1 MAQPKILANL
11 SKLVEVGFLNG
22 SCFMVSLNQN
32 PNALDSFTKYGTYL
46 FEGTATIPLPCTD
59 SCAWI
64 LRVYA
69 PNPDNEKNIT
79 YFDNYIIQE
88 AEKLGTTADGTN
100 SRVIAYREYNGRE
113 WSDWHEGGG
122 GGKVE
127 CDTAMSD
134 TSENPVQNK
143 VITAALAEKSF
154 TGHTHSQYA
163 TTTALTNKLD
173 KSGGTLTG
181 ALVAQ
186 ANTNY
191 TTYQVRNIA
200 LNTSAS
206 TPTGNGSILG
216 VYS

>member
-1 MAQPKILANL
+1 MAQPKIIASMTKLAQNGYLDGSVLLGSL
-11 SKLVEVGFLNG
+11 SFNPELLDNVLVTGIYIFI
-22 SCFMVSLNQN
+22 
-32 PNALDSFTKYGTYL
+32 GTN
-46 FEGTATIPLPCTD
+46 TVPLTC
-59 SCAWI
+59 SSACAWV

-69 PNPDNEKNIT
+69 PNKNNISSST
-79 YFDNYIIQE
+79 NYSGYIIQE
-88 AEKLGTTADGTN
+88 AERLGTTTDGTN
-100 SRVIAYREYNGRE
+100 SRLMAYREYNGSTWSE
-113 WSDWHEGGG
+113 WYEGGG

-127 CDTAMSD
+127 CDTAMS
-134 TSENPVQNK
+134 TSSTNPVQNK
-143 VITAALAEKSF
+143 VIATALAGKSN
-154 TGHTHSQYA
+154 TNHTHSNYA
-163 TTTALTNKLD
+163 TTTALANKLD

>member
-11 SKLVEVGFLNG
+11 SKLEKVGFLDG
-22 SCFMVSLNQN
+22 SCLMVSLNQD
-32 PNALDSFTKYGTYL
+32 PNALDNIIEYGTYL
-46 FEGTATIPLPCTD
+46 FEGTPTIPLPCTG

-69 PNPDNEKNIT
+69 PNPNNEKNIT
-79 YFDNYIIQE
+79 DFDNYIIQE
-88 AEKLGTTADGTN
+88 AERLGTTADGTN
-100 SRVIAYREYNGRE
+100 SRVIAYREYTGRE
-113 WSDWHEGGG
+113 WSDWYEGGG
-122 GGKVE
+122 GSKVE
-127 CDTAMSD
+127 CDTSIST

-143 VITAALAEKSF
+143 VIAAALN
-154 TGHTHSQYA
+154 
-163 TTTALTNKLD
+163 NKLN

-181 ALVAQ
+181 ALTAQ

-200 LNTSAS
+200 LNTTAA

-216 VYS
+216 VYTV

>member
-1 MAQPKILANL
+1 MAQPKIIAGITKLAQNGYLDGSVLLGSL
-11 SKLVEVGFLNG
+11 SSNSTL
-22 SCFMVSLNQN
+22 
-32 PNALDSFTKYGTYL
+32 LDTVLATGMYIFIGT
-46 FEGTATIPLPCTD
+46 TTTPLAC
-59 SCAWI
+59 SSACAWV

-69 PNPDNEKNIT
+69 PDSDNSSSANYSK
-79 YFDNYIIQE
+79 YIIQE

-100 SRVIAYREYNGRE
+100 SRLIAYREYNGTS
-113 WSDWHEGGG
+113 WSAWYEGGG

-127 CDTAMSD
+127 CDTAMSN

-143 VITAALAEKSF
+143 VIAAALAN
-154 TGHTHSQYA
+154 HTHSQYA
-163 TTTALTNKLD
+163 TTAALSNKLD